1 LELNDGSLIT
11 CGQRNVWNPNIV
23 EPAKFRLHG
32 ILSKYSKDGAHI
44 WERRYRHPE
53 AVDLWNTKHFLYDV
67 EPTAD
72 GGFAAAGFLT
82 PSTDTT
88 QDTWVIKVDSFGCM
102 EPGCEVISVPEIEM
116 AIAALKIY
124 PNPSN
129 GILNIKITPSSQRS
143 ETPDGYE
150 FELYDMLGKRVYQ
163 SILYRDVNTISVSQ
177 LPPGVYTYHLG
188 TSVRGMVVLE

>member
-1 LELNDGSLIT
+1 
-11 CGQRNVWNPNIV
+11 
-23 EPAKFRLHG
+23 
-32 ILSKYSKDGAHI
+32 
-44 WERRYRHPE
+44 
-53 AVDLWNTKHFLYDV
+53 
-67 EPTAD
+67 
-72 GGFAAAGFLT
+72 
-82 PSTDTT
+82 
-88 QDTWVIKVDSFGCM
+88 M
-102 EPGCEVISVPEIEM
+102 EPGCEIIGVAEIEM

-163 SILYRDVNTISVSQ
+163 SILHRDVNTISVSQ